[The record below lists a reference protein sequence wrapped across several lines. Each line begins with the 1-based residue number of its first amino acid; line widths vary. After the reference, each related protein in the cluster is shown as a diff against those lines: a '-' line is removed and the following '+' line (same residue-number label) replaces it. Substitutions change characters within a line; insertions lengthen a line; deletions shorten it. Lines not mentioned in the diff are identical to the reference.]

1 MSPKRTNCYGWREF
15 LSELRFC
22 IIGASFVFKW
32 FLNSSLT
39 IPRNLVVTVSNVT
52 VLIGRAGQLG
62 RLNPDSFLYG
72 TEDSAPFSLVIRT
85 APDRAYTGVCL
96 WRSERRSSR
105 DRRAPGNNG
114 CLATPKCS
122 ISADRDLCA
131 SC

>member
-39 IPRNLVVTVSNVT
+39 IPRNHVVTVIYVT
-52 VLIGRAGQLG
+52 VLAGRAGQLG

-72 TEDSAPFSLVIRT
+72 TEDSVPFSLVYAQRQT
-85 APDRAYTGVCL
+85 GHTRAFVL

-114 CLATPKCS
+114 CLATPNCS